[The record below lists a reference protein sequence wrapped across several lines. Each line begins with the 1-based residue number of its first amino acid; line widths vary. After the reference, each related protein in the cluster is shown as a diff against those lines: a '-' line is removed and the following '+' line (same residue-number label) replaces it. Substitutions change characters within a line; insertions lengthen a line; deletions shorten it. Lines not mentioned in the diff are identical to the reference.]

1 MEPKINAGAADP
13 YLKKVKS
20 YFHAMPAKPV
30 DIDSYISNFPPEVQE
45 KLQQLR
51 SLIKRIV
58 PEATEKM
65 SYGIPTFFLKKN
77 LVHFAAFK
85 EHIGF
90 YALPT
95 TNEAFKKEL
104 SGYKVGRGSIQFP
117 LDEELPIGLIEKLV
131 RYRVKE
137 IDEER

>member
-1 MEPKINAGAADP
+1 
-13 YLKKVKS
+13 
-20 YFHAMPAKPV
+20 MPAAPKT
-30 DIDSYISNFPPEVQE
+30 IDAYIADFPPEVQV

-51 SLIKRIV
+51 ALIKRMV
-58 PEATEKM
+58 PQATERI

-85 EHIGF
+85 THIGF

-104 SGYKVGRGSIQFP
+104 AAYKVGRGSIQFR
-117 LDEELPIGLIEKLV
+117 LDEELPFQLIEELV
-131 RYRVKE
+131 AFRVKE
-137 IDEER
+137 IGA

>member
-1 MEPKINAGAADP
+1 MEG
-13 YLKKVKS
+13 
-20 YFHAMPAKPV
+20 
-30 DIDSYISNFPPEVQE
+30 FPPEVQQ

-51 SLIKRIV
+51 ALIHQLV
-58 PEATEKM
+58 PEATEKI

-95 TNEAFKKEL
+95 ANGKFKKEL
-104 SGYKVGRGSIQFP
+104 SPYKVGRGSIQFP
-117 LDEELPIGLIEKLV
+117 LNEELPLGLIKKLILF
-131 RYRVKE
+131 RVKE
-137 IDEER
+137 LEAE